1 MVSAMKSMRVG
12 WFESNGFIITMLP
25 NDVQNY
31 KINPQGMS
39 IGSFTV
45 PKVAA
50 NSGTNDEEDDDI
62 DPMDEESAALD
73 EAFIII
79 NY

>member
-1 MVSAMKSMRVG
+1 
-12 WFESNGFIITMLP
+12 MLP
-25 NDVQNY
+25 NDVQY
-31 KINPQGMS
+31 FKINSQGMS

-62 DPMDEESAALD
+62 DTMDEESAALD
-73 EAFIII
+73 GKWIII
-79 NY
+79 NDEGGE